1 MQQKHLTF
9 LLADFC
15 KYMYDLSSLNFVG
28 WDWAEEYL

>member
-1 MQQKHLTF
+1 MQQKHPKI

-15 KYMYDLSSLNFVG
+15 KYDLSSLNFVG